1 MISGKVRCK
10 IIGFLASASCIAAI
24 KLWEK
29 LRVFT
34 CKKFGNG
41 CKMQEYPGGAARGLR
56 RAMNLKLIREIGRT
70 QRLDILT
77 ALRRYGSMTVKE
89 LSAGFRMSYMG
100 IKQHC
105 IDLEKDG
112 YLDTWR
118 RPSPVGRPEMLYRL
132 TGKAEKLFASETNGL
147 TLGVLDA
154 VQQTYGPAAPPKILF
169 GIFGQQAERY
179 RAKVRGGTLEERAAS
194 LAKLRDEEGYMAELD
209 RDEAGDGSTSPAGA
223 LRIVE
228 FYSPIEDLLR
238 RFPIVARLER
248 ELFER
253 VLGCRVQREE
263 AEAKPG
269 RYRCTF
275 FLG

>member
-1 MISGKVRCK
+1 
-10 IIGFLASASCIAAI
+10 
-24 KLWEK
+24 
-29 LRVFT
+29 
-34 CKKFGNG
+34 
-41 CKMQEYPGGAARGLR
+41 
-56 RAMNLKLIREIGRT
+56 MNLKLIRELGRT
-70 QRLDILT
+70 QRLDILS
-77 ALRRYGSMTVKE
+77 AMRRYGSMTVKE

-105 IDLEKDG
+105 LDLEKAG

-118 RPSPVGRPEMLYRL
+118 RPSAVGRPEMLYRL
-132 TGKAEKLFASETNGL
+132 TAKAEALFASETNGL
-147 TLGVLDA
+147 TLGVLEA
-154 VQQTYGPAAPPKILF
+154 VQGTYGPAAPTKILF

-179 RAKVRGGTLEERAAS
+179 QRKVRGSTLEERAGS
-194 LAKLRDEEGYMAELD
+194 LAKLREEEGYMTELE
-209 RDEAGDGSTSPAGA
+209 RDEPGEGATGAAGA

-228 FYSPIEDLLR
+228 FYSPVEDLLR

-263 AEAKPG
+263 AEAMPG

-275 FLG
+275 LLG